1 MKIKQVEELVG
12 ITSKNIRF
20 YESQGLISPDRSE
33 NGYRDYHEKHV
44 ETLKRIKFLRKL
56 GVSVEDIRLLL
67 EEKRDLS
74 DCLEKQIINMKKQE
88 ADLVR
93 MQQLASAVIA
103 KKETLAGI
111 DIDQW
116 LDEME
121 HMEKEGVDFVNLS
134 KIDIHMKKKLGAGI
148 GGGVMI
154 LLMLFIIG
162 LILWGNSQDPIPL
175 PLLLFLI
182 GLPVLMVITILIV
195 LHKRFKEIEGGEE
208 DEASKY

>member
-74 DCLEKQIINMKKQE
+74 DCLEKQIINMKK
-88 ADLVR
+88 
-93 MQQLASAVIA
+93 
-103 KKETLAGI
+103 
-111 DIDQW
+111 
-116 LDEME
+116 
-121 HMEKEGVDFVNLS
+121 
-134 KIDIHMKKKLGAGI
+134 
-148 GGGVMI
+148 
-154 LLMLFIIG
+154 
-162 LILWGNSQDPIPL
+162 
-175 PLLLFLI
+175 
-182 GLPVLMVITILIV
+182 
-195 LHKRFKEIEGGEE
+195 
-208 DEASKY
+208 